1 MNKTQT
7 TTDKM
12 LEKYCSDKEHAAEVA
27 KYAVMI
33 FDALNESV
41 CKFSDREK
49 EYLVQA
55 AKLHDIGYFVGKK
68 SHHKHSMKMILD
80 EGLEGYS
87 KEEIAIIANIARYH
101 RGSLPDE
108 SRHECYAALSDEDK
122 QTVSGLAA
130 ILKIAD
136 GLDKPHKN
144 LILRM
149 RAVQTDKAI
158 ELYMKTIGFKPN
170 LKMAEKKKDL
180 FETVFKRPL
189 LFLFE

>member
-1 MNKTQT
+1 
-7 TTDKM
+7 M
-12 LEKYCSDKEHAAEVA
+12 LEKYCFDKEHAAEVA

-87 KEEIAIIANIARYH
+87 KEEIAIIANIASNAIWWML
-101 RGSLPDE
+101 G
-108 SRHECYAALSDEDK
+108 AIAMA
-122 QTVSGLAA
+122 VLAYW
-130 ILKIAD
+130 
-136 GLDKPHKN
+136 GVNN
-144 LILRM
+144 L
-149 RAVQTDKAI
+149 
-158 ELYMKTIGFKPN
+158 
-170 LKMAEKKKDL
+170 
-180 FETVFKRPL
+180 
-189 LFLFE
+189 